1 MCERVGVLPWLRE
14 KKGPESSR
22 EGTIALGPC
31 KYQRKL
37 EWGSDS
43 LGQIQTHQGRY
54 KMLAA
59 IKQKQKSGIFLSL
72 VPMPRASLV

>member
-1 MCERVGVLPWLRE
+1 MGE
-14 KKGPESSR
+14 KEKGPESSR

-37 EWGSDS
+37 GWGSDG
-43 LGQIQTHQGRY
+43 LDQIQTHQGRY

-59 IKQKQKSGIFLSL
+59 IKQKQKGGIFLSP